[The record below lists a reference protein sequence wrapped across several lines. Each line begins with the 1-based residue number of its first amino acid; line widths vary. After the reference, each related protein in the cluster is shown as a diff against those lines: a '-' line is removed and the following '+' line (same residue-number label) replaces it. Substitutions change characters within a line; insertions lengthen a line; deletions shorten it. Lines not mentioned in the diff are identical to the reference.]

1 MDGPG
6 RISLGGDYL
15 RVGMTLPL
23 TSPVLLAVMLA
34 AEKAELSREIPS
46 RLFPVV
52 SAEMLALL
60 PFPVALRD
68 YTLVTL
74 GP

>member
-1 MDGPG
+1 MILVCYLPKCWTRERLKPVEESPPG
-6 RISLGGDYL
+6 
-15 RVGMTLPL
+15 
-23 TSPVLLAVMLA
+23 
-34 AEKAELSREIPS
+34 
-46 RLFPVV
+46 LFLVV
-52 SAEMLALL
+52 SPERLTLL